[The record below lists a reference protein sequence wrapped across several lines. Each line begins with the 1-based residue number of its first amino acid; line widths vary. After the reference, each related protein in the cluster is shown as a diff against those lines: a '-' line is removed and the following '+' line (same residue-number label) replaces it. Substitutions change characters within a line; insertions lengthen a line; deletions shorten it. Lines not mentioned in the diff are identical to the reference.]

1 MMMKRGLGMRG
12 GRSLRGTR
20 YRKRRFILR
29 GFSRRLVMLVVVT
42 KEAQINWININM
54 AIEKDGLVDGLL
66 VCDDT
71 LANFPVTK
79 DSRVSFYHRLNEP
92 VKDLRIHMNIGQM
105 SSFQIGPM
113 GKVSFFNGRINH
125 PSINSSIM

>member
-1 MMMKRGLGMRG
+1 
-12 GRSLRGTR
+12 
-20 YRKRRFILR
+20 
-29 GFSRRLVMLVVVT
+29 MLVVVT

-54 AIEKDGLVDGLL
+54 AIEKDGLL

-79 DSRVSFYHRLNEP
+79 DSRVSFYHRLNEL

-105 SSFQIGPM
+105 SSFQIGPL